1 MRRVLVCL
9 LAAAALIA
17 AAGSRRRSTRPPLGV
32 AAYMD
37 DSGDNRQL
45 VATTTTSTW
54 AAASSGAA
62 STRRA
67 SAVRSEVRL
76 CVSVPV
82 LKRPHRVAPL
92 VASLEASL
100 EDEDVEVAMVF
111 VCSTDDAPQIAA
123 VEAAGFEPL
132 LSGQAFQ
139 DFQYAVKTNAA
150 VRAVEADWYLLAAD
164 DLDFRPGW
172 LREALKVH
180 AETGALV
187 VGTNDLGNDLVKR
200 GKHSTHPFVHRDYLP
215 LGTIDEDER
224 AAPPGYRH
232 NSVAT
237 SSSARRRCSAAC
249 GRSRSTRTSAT
260 CTRSGTRA
268 CRATRPTRRGSA
280 TRAPTAGC

>member
-1 MRRVLVCL
+1 
-9 LAAAALIA
+9 
-17 AAGSRRRSTRPPLGV
+17 
-32 AAYMD
+32 
-37 DSGDNRQL
+37 
-45 VATTTTSTW
+45 
-54 AAASSGAA
+54 
-62 STRRA
+62 
-67 SAVRSEVRL
+67 VRL

-100 EDEDVEVAMVF
+100 EGEEVEVAMVF

-132 LSGQAFQ
+132 LSGQAFH

-150 VRAVEADWYLLAAD
+150 ARAAEADWYLLAAD

-200 GKHSTHPFVHRDYLP
+200 GKHSTHPFVHRDYLQR
-215 LGTIDEDER
+215 GTIDQDDRLLHE
-224 AAPPGYRH
+224 GYRH
-232 NSVAT
+232 NSVDVEFCETAMFRGMWAFAVHSHVRHMHPLWDKSVPRDQT
-237 SSSARRRCSAAC
+237 YTKGIRYASTDRRLLNARRSLWGKRKDDATIRSD
-249 GRSRSTRTSAT
+249 GRRV
-260 CTRSGTRA
+260 
-268 CRATRPTRRGSA
+268 TRR
-280 TRAPTAGC
+280 